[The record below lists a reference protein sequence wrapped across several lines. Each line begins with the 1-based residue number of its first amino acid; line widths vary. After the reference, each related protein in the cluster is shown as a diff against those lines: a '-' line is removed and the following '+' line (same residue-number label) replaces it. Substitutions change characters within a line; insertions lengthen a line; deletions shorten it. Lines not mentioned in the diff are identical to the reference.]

1 MIPAAFEYARA
12 GSADEAV
19 SLLSRYGED
28 AKLVAG
34 GQSLIP
40 LMRLRLSQPSA
51 LIDIGRAGGLDH
63 IRRDNGTLVVGAL
76 ARHVDIVSS
85 AVVRDSLPLLAQIAY
100 DVGDQQVRNLG
111 SMGGVVAHGD
121 AAGDYNA
128 LALMLDAEI
137 VTTRGTHRA
146 RDFYRDMFTTAL
158 QPDEVV
164 TEVRFPVAAGPHAY
178 IKFRRRLYDWAIAGV
193 AVQRVAE
200 GWRVGYV
207 NVGATARRGVAVERA
222 LAGGAS
228 AADASQESSRD
239 VEPIADVRGSVE
251 FKRHLCAVLTER
263 ALEQAQAGLSGRA

>member
-1 MIPAAFEYARA
+1 MIPAAFEYTRA
-12 GSADEAV
+12 GSAEEAV
-19 SLLSRYGED
+19 SLLSRYGEE

-40 LMRLRLSQPSA
+40 LMRLRLSQPSV
-51 LIDIGRAGGLDH
+51 LIDIGRATGLDH

-76 ARHVDIVSS
+76 ARHVDIHSS
-85 AVVRDSLPLLAQIAY
+85 DVVRESLPLLAQIAY
-100 DVGDQQVRNLG
+100 EVGDSQVRNLG

-128 LALMLDAEI
+128 LAVMLDAEI
-137 VTTRGTHRA
+137 ITTQRTHRA
-146 RDFYRDMFTTAL
+146 RDFYRDVFTTAL

-193 AVQRVAE
+193 AVQRMAD
-200 GWRVGYV
+200 GWRVGFV
-207 NVGATARRGVAVERA
+207 NLGSTARRGSSVERA

-228 AADASQESSRD
+228 ASEAARDSSHD
-239 VEPIADVRGSVE
+239 VEPTADVRGSAD
-251 FKRHLCAVLTER
+251 FKRHLCAVITER
-263 ALEQAQAGLSGRA
+263 ALEQAGLSGR